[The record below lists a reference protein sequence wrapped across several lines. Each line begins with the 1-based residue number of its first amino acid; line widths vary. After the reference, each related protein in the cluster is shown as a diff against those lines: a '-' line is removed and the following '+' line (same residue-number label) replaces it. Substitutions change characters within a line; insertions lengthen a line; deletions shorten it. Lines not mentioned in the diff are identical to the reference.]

1 MKWSDSNAAATEE
14 FRVSPVDEGSSSA
27 RQKTDRAAAKHA
39 GKATGGG
46 AALQARK
53 ERHRS
58 EKRQSVV
65 KRVAE
70 GMRRSILLHAISHAA
85 VSIAER
91 QIRVAQYR
99 MAARFNLFR
108 NWGGASMRDYRRIAS
123 TRRRFEFYAR
133 AVQDF
138 SRDLTRPH
146 PK

>member
-27 RQKTDRAAAKHA
+27 RQKTDRAAAKHT

-46 AALQARK
+46 RAFRLRK

-58 EKRQSVV
+58 EKRQSFV
-65 KRVAE
+65 KRLGE
-70 GMRRSILLHAISHAA
+70 GMRRSALLHAISHAA

-91 QIRVAQYR
+91 QIRVAEYR

-108 NWGGASMRDYRRIAS
+108 NWGGASMRDYRRIVGAH
-123 TRRRFEFYAR
+123 RRFEFYAR
-133 AVQDF
+133 VARDF